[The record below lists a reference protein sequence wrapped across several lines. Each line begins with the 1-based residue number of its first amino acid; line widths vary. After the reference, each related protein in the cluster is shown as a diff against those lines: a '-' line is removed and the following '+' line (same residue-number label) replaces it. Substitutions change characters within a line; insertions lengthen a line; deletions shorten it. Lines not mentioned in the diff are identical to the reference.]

1 MSEFR
6 TVSVPARASRL
17 DVGSSLIAAGFVA
30 LAGAVLLGDAGVVAE
45 TTGLVLAA
53 TAVLVLGHG
62 VILAWRGLVFVVLA
76 VLLCIPIGKVS
87 LPIDLP
93 FDMEPYRVVVAF
105 VLLGWGLSLLADP
118 SVQLRRSPFDLAIG
132 VICMAVI
139 GSIFFNTARVQ
150 PLESAVVKELSVFF
164 SYVIFYYF
172 IVSTIRSRDS
182 VLFLTKVFV
191 AGASVVA
198 FFAAVEQRTHFNV
211 FDHLTTVL
219 PLRFT
224 PEVQSGLRD
233 GAWRSIASAEHPIA
247 LGVLFVM
254 AIPLAFALAQ
264 RSNPRWW
271 IACVLLSIGILAT
284 ASRTPIVAFFSAVIV
299 LSVLRPRAVLR
310 LVPMLIP
317 VALVIAVAL
326 PGSIHSVKKSFFP
339 EGGLIKEASTLSYEA
354 DPTLA
359 GGRIRQL
366 GPMLHEG
373 SRTPIFGQGLGTR
386 QTGFNNPLRN
396 APILDNQWLTN
407 FLDIGL
413 VGVVGWALLIGASV
427 RRLAR
432 LSRSQ
437 EGMDGWLA
445 AGYAASI
452 VGFAIGMFLYDS
464 MSFTQEAFIFW
475 IVLGLSSSLLLARE
489 PRARL
494 RTSKSADAQSDSAP
508 LPLPT

>member
-1 MSEFR
+1 
-6 TVSVPARASRL
+6 
-17 DVGSSLIAAGFVA
+17 
-30 LAGAVLLGDAGVVAE
+30 
-45 TTGLVLAA
+45 
-53 TAVLVLGHG
+53 
-62 VILAWRGLVFVVLA
+62 
-76 VLLCIPIGKVS
+76 
-87 LPIDLP
+87 
-93 FDMEPYRVVVAF
+93 
-105 VLLGWGLSLLADP
+105 
-118 SVQLRRSPFDLAIG
+118 
-132 VICMAVI
+132 VI
-139 GSIFFNTARVQ
+139 GSIFFNPTRVQ
-150 PLESAVVKELSVFF
+150 LLESAVVKELSVFF

-264 RSNPRWW
+264 RSSRWW
-271 IACVLLSIGILAT
+271 ISCMLLSIGILAT
-284 ASRTPIVAFFSAVIV
+284 ASRTPILALIAVAIV
-299 LSVLRPRAVLR
+299 LATLRPRAVLG
-310 LVPMLIP
+310 VIPMLVP
-317 VALVIAVAL
+317 VALVIAIAL
-326 PGSIHSVKKSFFP
+326 PASIHSVKESFFP

-366 GPMLHEG
+366 GPMLREG

-407 FLDIGL
+407 FMDIGL
-413 VGVVGWALLIGASV
+413 VGVVGWALLMAASV

-452 VGFAIGMFLYDS
+452 VGFAIGMFFYDS

-494 RTSKSADAQSDSAP
+494 LTRKSADAQSDSAP
-508 LPLPT
+508 LPLPN

>member
-1 MSEFR
+1 
-6 TVSVPARASRL
+6 
-17 DVGSSLIAAGFVA
+17 
-30 LAGAVLLGDAGVVAE
+30 
-45 TTGLVLAA
+45 
-53 TAVLVLGHG
+53 
-62 VILAWRGLVFVVLA
+62 
-76 VLLCIPIGKVS
+76 
-87 LPIDLP
+87 
-93 FDMEPYRVVVAF
+93 
-105 VLLGWGLSLLADP
+105 
-118 SVQLRRSPFDLAIG
+118 
-132 VICMAVI
+132 
-139 GSIFFNTARVQ
+139 
-150 PLESAVVKELSVFF
+150 
-164 SYVIFYYF
+164 
-172 IVSTIRSRDS
+172 
-182 VLFLTKVFV
+182 
-191 AGASVVA
+191 VA

-271 IACVLLSIGILAT
+271 ISCVSLSIGILAT

-299 LSVLRPRAVLR
+299 LAVLRPRVVLR
-310 LVPMLIP
+310 VVPMLIP

-326 PGSIHSVKKSFFP
+326 PGSIHSVKESFFP
-339 EGGLIKEASTLSYEA
+339 EGGLIKEASTISYEA

-413 VGVVGWALLIGASV
+413 VGVLGWALLICASV

-437 EGMDGWLA
+437 EGVDGWLA

-452 VGFAIGMFLYDS
+452 VGFAIGMFFYDS
-464 MSFTQEAFIFW
+464 MSFTQEAFMFW

-489 PRARL
+489 PSARL
-494 RTSKSADAQSDSAP
+494 RTETADARSDSAP
-508 LPLPT
+508 PPLPN